1 MDNRM
6 ETLPIS
12 MGLVKPI
19 SIDDE
24 MRGSYLDYA
33 MSVIVARALPDARDG
48 LKPVQRRVL
57 WAMYDMGLRPGTP
70 YKKSARI
77 VGEVLGK
84 YHPHGDSAVYDAMA
98 RLAQDFSLRYPLV
111 DGQGNF
117 GSVDGDAPAAMRYTE
132 ARLARIAESL
142 LADIEKDTV
151 DWADNFDGSL
161 KEPSVLPGLLPNLL
175 LNGSSGIAVGMAT
188 NIPPHNLGE
197 LAGAI
202 VHLIDRWA
210 EVDEVTVDELMEYVQ
225 GPDFPTGGLVLGLE
239 EIKLAYGTGK
249 GRLIM
254 RAVTRIEEMAGGRHR
269 ILVTEIPFQINKT
282 TILER
287 IAELVRD
294 GRLSD
299 ISDLRDE
306 SDRRGMRIVIELK
319 RGAPARKVLNQL
331 FKYTP
336 LQSTFGVN
344 MLALVDG
351 EPRLLS
357 LKRALQ
363 HYVEHRI
370 DVITRRTAFLLNQ
383 ARDRAHIL
391 EGLRIALQFLDEVIR
406 IIRGA
411 DSADDARQKLIARF
425 NLSEKQAQAILD
437 MQLRRLAALERQKIE
452 DEYHALLV
460 QIAYYEELLAD
471 PARILGVVKEEIL
484 ALQDRFADARRTEI
498 VPQAAEVFSE
508 EDLIRQESVLIGIT
522 QSSYIKRT
530 PLTAYRAQRRGGRG
544 VQGMRPKDED
554 EVVDLYFAHT
564 LDHVLFFTNR
574 GRVYGERV
582 FALPDAGRGARGL
595 PMINYLNL
603 AADERVTTLLVAP
616 DFAQAEFVTMLTRL
630 GRIKRVKLSEFASV
644 RPSGIIA
651 MNLEPGDELGW
662 VRATHGNQD
671 YIIVTGRGRALRY
684 NERLVRAMGRT
695 AAGVLAIRLGQGDAV
710 AAFDIVEPGG
720 DLLLLTE
727 RGWGK
732 RAPLA
737 QFPIHSRNSQGVWAL
752 AHSRV
757 DETGKIVAARVVQPK
772 DQVSIIT
779 AAGVALRTPVATI
792 SQQSR
797 TTRGVRIVNLD
808 ANDVVAAMARVSAA
822 VEEAEDRPS
831 DPPTPVR
838 TASPGQAQQEV
849 EKGQRPP
856 QPAAQE
862 SPAAERAVISTSGG
876 ADDPNGNAEEV

>member
-1 MDNRM
+1 MDNRI
-6 ETLPIS
+6 EIPPIS
-12 MGLVKPI
+12 VGLIRPI
-19 SIDDE
+19 SIDEE

-57 WAMYDMGLRPGTP
+57 WAMHDMGLRPGTP

-98 RLAQDFSLRYPLV
+98 RLAQEFSLRYPLV

-117 GSVDGDAPAAMRYTE
+117 GSIDGDAPAAMRYTE
-132 ARLARIAESL
+132 ARLARIAEAL

-151 DWADNFDGSL
+151 DWTDNFDGSL
-161 KEPSVLPGLLPNLL
+161 KEPSVLPALLPNLL

-197 LAGAI
+197 LADAI

-210 EVDEVTVDELMEYVQ
+210 EVDEVTVDELMEFVK
-225 GPDFPTGGLVLGLE
+225 GPDFPTGGLVLGRE
-239 EIKLAYGTGK
+239 EIQLAYGTGK
-249 GRLIM
+249 GRLTM
-254 RAVTRIEEMAGGRHR
+254 RAVTRIEEMGGGRHR
-269 ILVTEIPFQINKT
+269 ILVTEIPYQINKT

-331 FKYTP
+331 YKYSP

-383 ARDRAHIL
+383 ARERAHIL

-411 DSADDARQKLIARF
+411 DSADDARRKLIARF
-425 NLSEKQAQAILD
+425 SLSEKQAQAILD
-437 MQLRRLAALERQKIE
+437 MQLRRLAALERRKIE
-452 DEYHALLV
+452 EEYNALLE
-460 QIAYYEELLAD
+460 QIAQYEALLAD
-471 PARILGVVKEEIL
+471 PSRILGVMREELLELKE
-484 ALQDRFADARRTEI
+484 RFADARRTEI
-498 VPQAAEVFSE
+498 MPEAAEVFSE

-544 VQGMRPKDED
+544 VQGMRTKDED

-564 LDHVLFFTNR
+564 LDHILFFTNR

-582 FALPDAGRGARGL
+582 FALPDAGRDARGL
-595 PMINYLNL
+595 PMVNFLNL
-603 AADERVTTLLVAP
+603 AGDERVTTLLVEP
-616 DFAQAEFVTMLTRL
+616 DFAQAEYVTMLTRM
-630 GRIKRVKLSEFASV
+630 GRIKRVKLSEFAAV

-662 VRATHGNQD
+662 VRATHGHQD

-695 AAGVLAIRLGQGDAV
+695 AAGVLAIRLGEGDTV

-720 DLLLLTE
+720 ELLVLTE

-732 RAPLA
+732 RTPLA
-737 QFPIHSRNSQGVWAL
+737 QYPTQGRNSQGVWAL
-752 AHSRV
+752 AHTKV
-757 DETGKIVAARVVQPK
+757 DQTGKIVAARVIQPE

-797 TTRGVRIVNLD
+797 TARGVRIVNPD
-808 ANDVVAAMARVSAA
+808 DGDVVAAMARLFAA
-822 VEEAEDRPS
+822 VEGTEDRPE
-831 DPPTPVR
+831 
-838 TASPGQAQQEV
+838 ASRKEPAAR
-849 EKGQRPP
+849 RPP
-856 QPAAQE
+856 QPADQDSPVAELAVAPEAEGAEHISQE
-862 SPAAERAVISTSGG
+862 GQQEL
-876 ADDPNGNAEEV
+876 E